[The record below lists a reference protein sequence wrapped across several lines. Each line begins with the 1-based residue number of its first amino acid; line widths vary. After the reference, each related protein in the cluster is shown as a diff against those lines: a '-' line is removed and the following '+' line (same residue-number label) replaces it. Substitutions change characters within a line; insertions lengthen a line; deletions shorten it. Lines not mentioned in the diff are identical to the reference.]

1 MSAEENPSPGGYQHV
16 NDTVVAFNTVVDSEQ
31 SFMFGADDNPVLPEN
46 ALIAYNLVVSPQGPV
61 VVSSM
66 GLEAPDFV
74 GNFVEGELGIDSDPG
89 FIPLAKGALE
99 FDAEGLG
106 RLVADA
112 APIDAGASLDRDP
125 RVWTP
130 LPSIDVDGQH
140 RDDLPDVGA
149 DERRDDD
156 EPCVRPLRAED
167 VGPSWER
174 R

>member
-1 MSAEENPSPGGYQHV
+1 M
-16 NDTVVAFNTVVDSEQ
+16 
-31 SFMFGADDNPVLPEN
+31 
-46 ALIAYNLVVSPQGPV
+46 
-61 VVSSM
+61 
-66 GLEAPDFV
+66 DF
-74 GNFVEGELGIDSDPG
+74 GNFVEGELGIDCDPG

-149 DERRDDD
+149 DERREDD